1 MQLGRA
7 TEPELEPLASGQHYG
22 DDPLLRDFLAFV
34 DTFPA
39 ESDQLLDENVQANE
53 PSRGPVIELLND
65 KDSNNTATSDAADT
79 CIAPPSREQR
89 RREATRLKDR
99 NKYLRKK
106 ERIPKLQAEVEQLTR
121 ILTDYEN
128 GRSLQG
134 QVQVP
139 SSKSLSEKEQRL
151 MQIAQQKNELLV
163 ENAQLR
169 KQFHRTTAFAT
180 NLQQMLNNEH
190 KLYLA
195 NSSYFLMLKPLTP
208 PDCQRELRRSLSVIT
223 PCYGV
228 AKNVNRSREICGWD
242 EKRLTERSD
251 FHNLKS
257 KLIRGKSARF
267 VFSQTWEV
275 FLDPFRTE
283 KLFAP
288 IMNVRCRLVQRV
300 DDDNV
305 LFCYDH
311 AASRVLS
318 EKTDLPSVSTMA
330 LVTRVSTGSGH
341 LIITRGLRRGSVE
354 VQDVLRSASS
364 DRRREIWLETLTW
377 IHFEQRGEDCEV
389 TIGGISPALRQSSY
403 FWTVECVQL
412 ALRWEM
418 AVFGPRFRAT

>member
-1 MQLGRA
+1 MLAGHSS
-7 TEPELEPLASGQHYG
+7 ELEPLTVAGPRAHSMSC
-22 DDPLLRDFLAFV
+22 DDDTLLSDILAFV

-39 ESDQLLDENVQANE
+39 DSDQLLNENSDTVN
-53 PSRGPVIELLND
+53 PRSGIELQG
-65 KDSNNTATSDAADT
+65 NNATPTPQSK
-79 CIAPPSREQR
+79 EER
-89 RREATRLKDR
+89 RREANRLKDR

-106 ERIPKLQAEVEQLTR
+106 EKNPKLQAEVQQLTS
-121 ILTDYEN
+121 ILADYER
-128 GRSLQG
+128 GRALQNQQAETSLVG
-134 QVQVP
+134 
-139 SSKSLSEKEQRL
+139 KNEKERQL
-151 MQIAQQKNELLV
+151 LQLSKEKNELLV

-169 KQFHRTTAFAT
+169 KQFHRATALAT

-195 NSSYFLMLKPLTP
+195 NSSYFLVLKPLSP
-208 PDCQRELRRSLSVIT
+208 SDCQRELGRSLGVIM
-223 PCYGV
+223 PSYGV
-228 AKNVNRSREICGWD
+228 VKSMNRAREICGWN

-251 FHNLKS
+251 FHNWKS

-267 VFSQTWEV
+267 VFNRTWEV

-318 EKTDLPSVSTMA
+318 EKTDIPSVSTMA
-330 LVTRVSTGSGH
+330 LVTRVSTGTGH

-354 VQDVLRSASS
+354 VQDLLRSAAT

-377 IHFEQRGEDCEV
+377 IQFEQRGQDCEV
-389 TIGGISPALRQSSY
+389 TIGGITPALRQSSY
-403 FWTVECVQL
+403 FWMVECVQL

>member
-1 MQLGRA
+1 MQAGHS
-7 TEPELEPLASGQHYG
+7 PELEPLAWTGGASARPTAG
-22 DDPLLRDFLAFV
+22 DDDASLGDFLAFV

-39 ESDQLLDENVQANE
+39 DSEQLLNENATAAHA
-53 PSRGPVIELLND
+53 PHFSART
-65 KDSNNTATSDAADT
+65 STATV
-79 CIAPPSREQR
+79 PPSKEDR
-89 RREATRLKDR
+89 RREASRLKDR

-106 ERIPKLQAEVEQLTR
+106 EKIPKLQAEVEQLTN
-121 ILTDYEN
+121 ILANYES
-128 GRSLQG
+128 GRAVRGERAETSLVG
-134 QVQVP
+134 
-139 SSKSLSEKEQRL
+139 ENETEQRL
-151 MQIAQQKNELLV
+151 VQLAQEKNELLV

-169 KQFHRTTAFAT
+169 KQFHRATADAT
-180 NLQQMLNNEH
+180 NFQQMLNNEH

-195 NSSYFLMLKPLTP
+195 NSSYFLVLKPLTT

-223 PCYGV
+223 PSYGV
-228 AKNVNRSREICGWD
+228 AKSVRRAREICGWI

-267 VFSQTWEV
+267 VFNQTWEV

-288 IMNVRCRLVQRV
+288 TMNVRCRLVQRV
-300 DDDNV
+300 DDDNA

-318 EKTDLPSVSTMA
+318 EKTDIPTVSTMA
-330 LVTRVSTGSGH
+330 LVSRVSTGTGH
-341 LIITRGLRRGSVE
+341 LIVTRGLRRGRVE
-354 VQDVLRSASS
+354 VQDLLRLAST

-377 IHFEQRGEDCEV
+377 IQFEQHGQDCEV
-389 TIGGISPALRQSSY
+389 TIGGVTPALRQSSY
-403 FWTVECVQL
+403 FWMVECVQL
-412 ALRWEM
+412 ALRWEL

>member
-1 MQLGRA
+1 MQLDCA
-7 TEPELEPLASGQHYG
+7 AEPELEPRSAGQSPAAGCG

-39 ESDQLLDENVQANE
+39 DSDQLLDENA
-53 PSRGPVIELLND
+53 
-65 KDSNNTATSDAADT
+65 TATEGPAVEFLEGDGNT
-79 CIAPPSREQR
+79 CIGATPATAVVHAPASKEQR
-89 RREATRLKDR
+89 RREACRLKDR
-99 NKYLRKK
+99 NK
-106 ERIPKLQAEVEQLTR
+106 IPKLRAEVEQLTKV
-121 ILTDYEN
+121 LADYEN
-128 GRSLQG
+128 GRALQVHGSASSESSSLTTD
-134 QVQVP
+134 
-139 SSKSLSEKEQRL
+139 KERQL
-151 MQIAQQKNELLV
+151 MHIAQQKNELLV

-169 KQFHRTTAFAT
+169 KQFHRATAFAT

-190 KLYLA
+190 KLYVA
-195 NSSYFLMLKPLTP
+195 NSSYFVMLKPLTP
-208 PDCQRELRRSLSVIT
+208 PDCQRELSRSLNVIM

-228 AKNVNRSREICGWD
+228 AKNINRSREICGWN
-242 EKRLTERSD
+242 EKRLTDRSD
-251 FHNLKS
+251 CHNLKS

-267 VFSQTWEV
+267 VFNQTWEV

-330 LVTRVSTGSGH
+330 LVTRFSTDTGH

-354 VQDVLRSASS
+354 VEDVLRSPSS
-364 DRRREIWLETLTW
+364 ERRREIWLETLTW
-377 IHFEQRGEDCEV
+377 
-389 TIGGISPALRQSSY
+389 
-403 FWTVECVQL
+403 
-412 ALRWEM
+412 
-418 AVFGPRFRAT
+418 

>member
-1 MQLGRA
+1 MHQS
-7 TEPELEPLASGQHYG
+7 PEFKPLSMPVPSAPAS
-22 DDPLLRDFLAFV
+22 DDTLLSDILAFV

-39 ESDQLLDENVQANE
+39 DSEQLLNENNDTSNAK
-53 PSRGPVIELLND
+53 PGIELLDDDGN
-65 KDSNNTATSDAADT
+65 SAAVT
-79 CIAPPSREQR
+79 PQSKEERK
-89 RREATRLKDR
+89 REANRLKDR

-106 ERIPKLQAEVEQLTR
+106 ERIPKLQAEVQQLTK
-121 ILTDYEN
+121 ILEGYER
-128 GRSLQG
+128 GQALQKQQGGTSLALQN
-134 QVQVP
+134 
-139 SSKSLSEKEQRL
+139 EKEQQL
-151 MQIAQQKNELLV
+151 INLSQEKNELLV

-169 KQFHRTTAFAT
+169 KQFHRATALAT

-195 NSSYFLMLKPLTP
+195 NSSYFLVLKPLTP
-208 PDCQRELRRSLSVIT
+208 LDCRRELRRSLDVIM
-223 PCYGV
+223 PSYGV
-228 AKNVNRSREICGWD
+228 VKSMNRAREICGWN

-251 FHNLKS
+251 FHNWKS

-267 VFSQTWEV
+267 VFNQTWEV

-318 EKTDLPSVSTMA
+318 EKTDIPSASTMA
-330 LVTRVSTGSGH
+330 LVTRVFTGTGH

-354 VQDVLRSASS
+354 VQDLLRSGAT

-377 IHFEQRGEDCEV
+377 YVSLID
-389 TIGGISPALRQSSY
+389 SA
-403 FWTVECVQL
+403 
-412 ALRWEM
+412 
-418 AVFGPRFRAT
+418 